1 VSKVRQKATQEE
13 RPSTETIPLV
23 KFPVRPSPDARYLR
37 ITFLICALV
46 ICVAGCL
53 YLTFLDRELFFDE
66 VGLYNPPYM
75 FQHYGRITY
84 PVHSH
89 FDDMVIH
96 PPTHYLVIGALLRL
110 GLTLPHAAAVEP
122 VILLSTACLLLV
134 LSRFSLPI
142 KFGLLFGTFLGAL
155 VWNDLL
161 TVRPDLSLALAWI
174 AGLIALESARL
185 SNWSPW
191 RLAVGSLLLVYASA
205 VHYPGIL
212 AQAGVVIYAVWACF
226 ALPWRRLPVALGSLM
241 VGPCL
246 IGIPYLLLFIVPF
259 QEQIRETVVR
269 QQGEGG
275 LLTALQH
282 HLETYDIW
290 VHGFSFNLPHQPV
303 VQSLLMPMWYLHI
316 PVALVGFLVL
326 FAFRS
331 SRGLAVAAL
340 PQVLFIIF
348 GARHKQ
354 PGYSGYF
361 APEAI
366 LYLSAVIAVFFAG
379 VFYVVSRMKLHALAV
394 ASAIGVVAG
403 FTLLALHDAPLVVPN
418 IRFTRDLKDL
428 EIGRAVSRTVLGR
441 SAFIGTAGAGVW
453 YTGGAQHLYPWLTQ
467 DLLYPATIAGLNLK
481 EYFSQFDAV
490 VLDNDQTWAT
500 WNKERVTLTSL
511 FASGTLNLKALWF
524 GDRRKDR
531 ASGLSLLML
540 TPNQEPVRGF
550 ASAAGKTY
558 RFEPSS
564 QADSVF
570 FCAVCPIGDLRS
582 DFQYDFYATFF
593 LPWKNNDDPRS
604 VTDPADPRSVVRIL
618 LVGLQQFQQEVL
630 PRAVRCKTRYQI
642 AGRLVDVDQDAMV
655 SELRHDDQP
664 IKFYR
669 NMAAAL
675 GGSGR
680 LNAGNTE
687 RVPGAIR
694 LDKIQGSVQA
704 DLSKNPDGWQ
714 VKIQPATG
722 SEAVSIPIEN
732 VNSLSGGYV
741 YVRAKE
747 LVGSVGF
754 TVLNS
759 RSYAFAAPEVQ
770 WEAHDPT
777 DEIYIPVRSFA
788 GVDQL
793 AIRNL
798 DKHVTSQIL
807 IKDLAV
813 VTTRSKPP
821 TEPRP

>member
-1 VSKVRQKATQEE
+1 VPKVRQKA
-13 RPSTETIPLV
+13 RPKKSPSIESIRLV
-23 KFPVRPSPDARYLR
+23 EQPANPASDALR
-37 ITFLICALV
+37 ITFLVCAFVICA
-46 ICVAGCL
+46 AGCL

-84 PVHSH
+84 PVHAH

-96 PPTHYLVIGALLRL
+96 PPTHYLVIGALLRM

-122 VILLSTACLLLV
+122 VILLSTACVLLV
-134 LSRFSLPI
+134 LSRFPLPI

-191 RLAVGSLLLVYASA
+191 RLAIGSLLLVYASA
-205 VHYPGIL
+205 VHYPGVL
-212 AQAGVVIYAVWACF
+212 AQAGVIIYAVWACF
-226 ALPWRRLPVALGSLM
+226 ALPWRRLPAALGSLM

-246 IGIPYLLLFIVPF
+246 VGIPYLLLFVIPF
-259 QEQIRETVVR
+259 QKQIRETVVA

-275 LLTALQH
+275 PLTALRH
-282 HLETYDIW
+282 HIETYDIW
-290 VHGFSFNLPHQPV
+290 LHGWSFNLHHQPF
-303 VQSLLMPMWYLHI
+303 VQSLLLPVWFLHI
-316 PVALVGFLVL
+316 PVALVGFLLL

-331 SRGLAVAAL
+331 CRGLAIAAL
-340 PQVLFIIF
+340 PQVLFIVF

-366 LYLSAVIAVFFAG
+366 LYLSAVIAVFFAM
-379 VFYVVSRMKLHALAV
+379 VFHIVSRIKIHARAIAGAV
-394 ASAIGVVAG
+394 ATVAC
-403 FTLLALHDAPLVVPN
+403 FTALALHDQPGAVWTMK
-418 IRFTRDLKDL
+418 FTRDLKDL
-428 EIGRAVSRTVLGR
+428 DIGRAASRAILGP
-441 SAFIGTAGAGVW
+441 SALVGTAGAGVW
-453 YTGGAQHLYPWLTQ
+453 YTGGAAHLYPRLKE

-490 VLDNDQTWAT
+490 VLGNAETWAT
-500 WNKERVTLTSL
+500 WNKERQNLTSL
-511 FASGTLNLKALWF
+511 FASGGLNLKGFWF
-524 GDRRKDR
+524 ADRRRDR
-531 ASGLSLLML
+531 SSSLTLLML
-540 TPNQEPVRGF
+540 GVNQEPVQGF
-550 ASAAGKTY
+550 ATYGGKTY
-558 RFEPSS
+558 RFEPSP

-582 DFQYDFYATFF
+582 DFQFNFYATFF
-593 LPWKNNDDPRS
+593 IPWKNNDDPIA
-604 VTDPADPRSVVRIL
+604 VTDPGDPRPVIRML
-618 LVGLQQFQQEVL
+618 LVSREQFQQEVL
-630 PRAVRCKTRYQI
+630 PLAARCKTRYQI
-642 AGRLVDVDQDAMV
+642 AGRLVEVDQNAMV
-655 SELRHDDQP
+655 SELRRNDQP

-669 NMAAAL
+669 SIAAAL

-680 LNAGNTE
+680 LNRGNTE
-687 RVPGAIR
+687 RVPGAIQ
-694 LDKIQGSVQA
+694 LDKIRASVA
-704 DLSKNPDGWQ
+704 ANLSKGPDGWQ

-722 SEAVSIPIEN
+722 SEAVFIPIEN
-732 VNSLSGGYV
+732 VNKLSGGYV

-747 LVGSVGF
+747 SVGTVGL

-759 RSYAFAAPEVQ
+759 RTYAFAGPEVQ

-777 DEIYIPVRSFA
+777 TEIYIPVQSFD

-793 AIRNL
+793 VIRNL
-798 DKHVTSQIL
+798 DEHGSSQIL

-813 VTTRSKPP
+813 VTVPRSN
-821 TEPRP
+821 R